1 MRPWRTSTIPTT
13 KDPLLAL
20 FPTADPEP
28 APRRG
33 RGWLGW
39 ALLLVAFFGV
49 AIVAWIPAPY
59 VIEQPGP
66 VFDTLGDVT
75 IDGELMPMIMIPT
88 QETYPTDGSLRML
101 TVSVRGNPDELPNWF
116 EIAAA
121 YLNPSR
127 AVVPVETIYPPGSTV
142 DDSSEQGA
150 IDMANSQKEAV
161 AAALT
166 HLGYEFASTL
176 SVADVLSDGPSAGIL
191 EPGDIILEV
200 NGETFPDV
208 TGLRAAIAEN
218 GVSAPA
224 DVLVVREGVETTLRI
239 NPELSDAP
247 EPTPVFGILVSSA
260 YDFPFEVTIQLQ
272 NVGGP
277 SAGMMFALGI
287 IDKLTPESLTGGQ
300 FVAGTG
306 TISATGE
313 VGAIGGIRQK
323 MWGALDSG
331 ADYFLAPAANCDE
344 VTGFVPD
351 GLTVFAVETLD
362 DALAALEAISTG
374 ADASDLPTCPA
385 P

>member
-1 MRPWRTSTIPTT
+1 VSR
-13 KDPLLAL
+13 
-20 FPTADPEP
+20 
-28 APRRG
+28 RRG

-39 ALLLVAFFGV
+39 ALVLFAFLGV
-49 AIVAWIPAPY
+49 AVVAWIPAPY

-75 IDGELMPMIMIPT
+75 IDGERMPMILIPME
-88 QETYPTDGSLRML
+88 ETFPTDGSLNML

-127 AVVPVETIYPPGSTV
+127 AVVPVESVYPPGTSL
-142 DDSSEQGA
+142 DDTGEQAA

-166 HLGYEFASTL
+166 ELGYEFSSTL
-176 SVADVLSDGPSAGIL
+176 SVADVLADGPSAGLLEAGDVIL
-191 EPGDIILEV
+191 SV

-208 TGLRAAIAEN
+208 SGLRAAIAAN

-224 DVLVVREGVETTLRI
+224 EVAVLRAGENVTLRI
-239 NPELSDAP
+239 NPELSDSE
-247 EPTPVFGILVSSA
+247 EPTPVIGIFVASE
-260 YDFPFEVTIQLQ
+260 YDFPVEVTIQLQ

-300 FVAGTG
+300 FIAGTG
-306 TISATGE
+306 TITATGE

-331 ADYFLAPAANCDE
+331 ADYFLAPIDNCDE
-344 VTGFVPD
+344 VTGAIPD
-351 GLTVFAVETLD
+351 GLTVFAVATLD
-362 DALAALEAISTG
+362 DALAALGAISSGTDEAG
-374 ADASDLPTCPA
+374 LPTCPSE
-385 P
+385 